1 MSKQEALYETEHYF
15 MYKGKNLHIR
25 FIDEY
30 FDMVPRP
37 LDEEKKFL
45 KQDIQENGLHESI
58 KINVEGIVLDGH
70 TRIEICEEI
79 GWVKSNGE
87 NIYPKFEVKEFETKE
102 KESEYVLKTNLLR
115 RQLNTFQKVRLGAKL
130 YNDNV
135 HSRREQT
142 RYDILLVL
150 KKHGFPVS
158 SSEIARELGK
168 NRTNV
173 LKVLRGLKEDFCTN
187 YEAREDGYNRKQVH
201 YYHILPRGEEVL
213 YKGRPMKVTLTSL
226 GLTLGV
232 SRVHTER
239 SVFLLNHASPHL
251 VNRLEH
257 GEIGITRAYEEL
269 TKETRVKRKIN
280 KKYLKGYNK
289 VICPHCEQVSMK
301 KEWKIFN
308 DGT

>member
-1 MSKQEALYETEHYF
+1 MSKQEALYETNQYF
-15 MYKGKNLHIR
+15 TYEGKKLRIR

-37 LDEEKKFL
+37 LDEEKTL
-45 KQDIQENGLHESI
+45 LRQDIKKEGLYESI
-58 KINVEGIVLDGH
+58 KINPSGVVLDGH
-70 TRIEICEEI
+70 TRIEACEELN
-79 GWVKSNGE
+79 WTKENGE
-87 NIYPKFEVKEFETKE
+87 PIKAIYEVKEFKDKE
-102 KESEYVLKTNLLR
+102 EEQTYVLKTNLMR

-142 RYDILLVL
+142 RYDVLLVL

-173 LKVLRGLKEDFCTN
+173 LKVLRGLKEDFCAN
-187 YEAREDGYNRKQVH
+187 YEAREDGLNRKQVH
-201 YYHILPRGEEVL
+201 YYHILPKGEGVL
-213 YKGRPMKVTLTSL
+213 YKGRPQKVTLTSL
-226 GLTLGV
+226 GRTLGV

-239 SVFLLNHASPHL
+239 SIFLINHAPPNM
-251 VNRLEH
+251 VARLEH

-269 TKETRVKRKIN
+269 TKETRIKRKIN

-289 VICPHCEQVSMK
+289 VICPHCEQVSLK